1 MHACTS
7 TLSHKSAYF
16 PNFFIR
22 LNMATPSSS
31 NKKIKFYYG
40 YGGTITPSKS
50 SGKLRYEGGTNGILK
65 VDRGIT
71 YTELVVKLW
80 DACGPSMLLRCKL
93 PHDDLDSLVNVRS
106 DEDLAYVL
114 EEYDQCSEDLK
125 IRAILDDTLRF
136 SWASDQLYCFR
147 PKDFLMQVHTVEAS
161 R

>member
-1 MHACTS
+1 MTTS
-7 TLSHKSAYF
+7 
-16 PNFFIR
+16 
-22 LNMATPSSS
+22 SSS
-31 NKKIKFYYG
+31 NKKIKLHYG
-40 YGGTITPSKS
+40 YGGTITPGKNG
-50 SGKLRYEGGTNGILK
+50 GKLRYEGGANGIMK

-80 DACGPSMLLRCKL
+80 DVCGPSMRLRCKL
-93 PHDDLDSLVNVRS
+93 PHNDLDSLVHVWS

-136 SWASDQLYCFR
+136 SWANDELYCFR
-147 PKDFLMQVHTVEAS
+147 PKDFIMQVHTIEAS